1 MQATTLNMET
11 QLILEKYKE
20 VVYGVVK
27 YLQLLGDLNIYLSQI
42 QEIVLVEKNPVK
54 SKKRNGAQKRKYK
67 GLEIREHV
75 SSQSKQK
82 LGQRGNKNM

>member
-42 QEIVLVEKNPVK
+42 QEIVLVEKK
-54 SKKRNGAQKRKYK
+54 SS
-67 GLEIREHV
+67 EE
-75 SSQSKQK
+75 
-82 LGQRGNKNM
+82 